1 MTLNTPPLSPLSQAA
16 RVCVVGGGPAGLAA
30 AEVLSAAG
38 CAVQVVEHMPSFGRK
53 LLMAGRGGLNISHSE
68 PPDKL
73 LARYGT
79 AAPWLEPAL
88 EAWTTEEIREWMSG
102 LGQESFVGSSGR
114 VFPTVMKASPLL
126 RAWLER
132 LRQQGVVLHTRVN
145 WTGWDAAGHPVFAPV
160 QPDGTLPDSLK
171 PPYVPD
177 AMVLALGGASWPRL
191 GSTGTWVPT
200 LQEQGIAVSPL
211 APSNCGFQVAWSAAM
226 RERFAGTPLKPIA
239 LGFGDHTV
247 RGEIVVTATGLE
259 GGALY
264 ALSAALREHIAQH
277 GSATLMLDLR
287 PDLTEEALASRLSS
301 VRPRESLSNR
311 LRKALRLPPVAVALL
326 REGGEVPATPQAL
339 AARLKAL
346 PLTLMQPQPLAR
358 AISTA
363 GGVTQKACTSQFML
377 AARPGVFVAGEM
389 LDWEAPTGGY
399 LLHAC
404 LATGRAAGKGAL
416 QWLRDTHA

>member
-68 PPDKL
+68 PPEKL

-79 AAPWLEPAL
+79 AAPWLKPAL
-88 EAWTTEEIREWMSG
+88 DAWTTDDIREWMSG

-145 WTGWDAAGHPVFAPV
+145 WTGWDAAGHPVFAPA
-160 QPDGTLPDSLK
+160 QPEGTLPASLQQ
-171 PPYVPD
+171 PYVPD

-191 GSTGTWVPT
+191 GSTGDWVPA
-200 LQEQGIAVSPL
+200 LQGQGVAVSSL
-211 APSNCGFQVAWSAAM
+211 APSNCGFQVAWSPAM
-226 RERFAGTPLKPIA
+226 QERFAGTPLKPIA
-239 LGFGDHTV
+239 LGFGDQTV

-264 ALSAALREHIAQH
+264 ALSAALREQSAQY

-287 PDLTEEALASRLSS
+287 PDLTEQALVSRLST

-326 REGGEVPATPQAL
+326 REAGEVPTTPQAL

-346 PLTLMQPQPLAR
+346 PITLTRPQPLAR

-363 GGVTQKACTSQFML
+363 GGVAQAACTPQFML

-404 LATGRAAGKGAL
+404 LATGRAAAKGAL